1 MRSFTKGEVD
11 IESQRLFKETFIRA
25 LLQLGQDVLFRSI
38 VCVLLRVLELPMSLR
53 LVHPQRIVFV
63 HKIYVLVLRVLYQLV
78 HHVLHTIPTFVLLAI
93 TVIF

>member
-1 MRSFTKGEVD
+1 MLV
-11 IESQRLFKETFIRA
+11 LHA
-25 LLQLGQDVLFRSI
+25 LLPVQKIHMKLRLVPAVAIVFVL
-38 VCVLLRVLELPMSLR
+38 CVLLRVLELPMSLR